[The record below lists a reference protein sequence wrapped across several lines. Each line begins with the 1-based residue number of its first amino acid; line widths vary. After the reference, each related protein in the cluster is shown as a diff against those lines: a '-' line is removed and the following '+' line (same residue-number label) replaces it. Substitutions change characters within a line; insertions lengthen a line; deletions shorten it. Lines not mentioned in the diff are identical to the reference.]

1 MHQLQAAAAAAAL
14 AVRGSVWLISQIRQA
29 WRCLGVLE
37 PSWVDGSM
45 DQIFMSFI
53 ENALGPG

>member
-29 WRCLGVLE
+29 WRCLE